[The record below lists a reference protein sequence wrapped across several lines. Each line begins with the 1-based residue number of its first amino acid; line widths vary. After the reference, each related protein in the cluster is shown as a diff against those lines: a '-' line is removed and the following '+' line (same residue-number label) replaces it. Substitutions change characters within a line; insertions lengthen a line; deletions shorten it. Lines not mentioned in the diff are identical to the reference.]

1 MDINPH
7 APVTVDLR
15 IEVAAS
21 PATVWRLHTD
31 INAWTTWHPDI
42 VAARIDGELAVGAV
56 FDWTTAGL
64 DISSTVGELI
74 PERRIAW
81 GGETHGIDGI
91 HVWTF
96 EPSGTGVVVRTRES
110 WDGEPVLADPDGL
123 RDALRGSLESWL
135 QALKATA
142 ETTAP
147 ERR

>member
-1 MDINPH
+1 MDINSD

-15 IEVAAS
+15 IEVAAP
-21 PATVWRLHTD
+21 PATVWQIHTAID
-31 INAWTTWHPDI
+31 AWTTWHPDI
-42 VAARIDGELAVGAV
+42 VAAHLDGELAVGAV

-64 DISSTVGELI
+64 DISSTIGELI
-74 PERRIAW
+74 PGRRIAW

-96 EPSGTGVVVRTRES
+96 EPSPTGVVVRTRES
-110 WDGEPVLADPDGL
+110 WDGAPVLADPDGL
-123 RDALRGSLESWL
+123 RQALHGSLETWL

-142 ETTAP
+142 ETTAK